1 MSVISEID
9 QLEKTI
15 LQDISTDVPLE
26 VLERFLTLV
35 RESGSEDEKTAARF
49 LAQYLEEWNIPHRIH
64 FPTIYLSVP
73 KKAAV
78 IVTHPGSREIKA
90 KTPSCSIST
99 GDQWVSGDVVYIP
112 ADEADLSDAFDPLA
126 TNKYGDVR
134 GKIVLTDGY
143 PVSGKMK
150 ELGNDGALGV
160 IFISPGRYIH
170 EGTVG
175 VVWGSPDL
183 DTMGE
188 EPQIPALMIGK
199 QDGLDLINE
208 CQSDTVT
215 LQFQTHLDEGWFECP
230 LIDIWIEG
238 TEEPDKYV
246 LLHGHLDSWHQ
257 GIGDNGTGNA
267 ALLEMARIFY
277 KHRDKLKRS
286 IRIAIW
292 PGHSTGRYAGSTWF
306 ADQFGLDLDENCIA
320 QVNCDSPGCRWATS
334 YEEMSWMSEAQELCQ
349 SAIQD
354 AVCQPSRGYRPHR
367 AGDYSFNNIGITSF
381 YMLSSSI
388 PAEDL
393 AERGYYAVGGCGSNI
408 EWHSEE
414 DLMHVADMDILVRDL
429 KVYMTTILRVVNAP
443 IHPFLFTKT
452 VEELIETIEEYQAYA
467 VDHFSFDL
475 VRREA
480 QELFLA
486 LEDFYQ
492 QVRELQA
499 PSILD
504 TTVKKAN
511 EIIRSLGREL
521 VTINFSRAGKFRHD
535 LAIDMPRIP
544 DLAAAHLLSS
554 LEADSHPYRV
564 ALTHLT
570 RGLNRVAWSMQRAR
584 KLLKT
589 FKHDGVKT
597 GSK

>member
-1 MSVISEID
+1 MISERD
-9 QLEKTI
+9 QLEKTF
-15 LQDISTDVPLE
+15 LQDISTDVPMA

-35 RESGSEDEKTAARF
+35 RESGSEDERTAAHF
-49 LAQYLEEWNIPHRIH
+49 LAQYLAEWNIPHTIH
-64 FPTIYLSVP
+64 FPNIYLSVP
-73 KKAAV
+73 KKATV
-78 IVTHPGSREIKA
+78 IVTNPGSRELKA

-99 GDQWVSGDVVYIP
+99 GDQWVRGDVVYIP
-112 ADEADLSDAFDPLA
+112 ADEADLSDAYDPIA

-134 GKIVLTDGY
+134 EKIVLTDGY

-160 IFISPGRYIH
+160 VFISPGCYIH

-199 QDGLDLINE
+199 QDGLDLIRD
-208 CQSDTVT
+208 CQTGKVT

-238 TEEPDKYV
+238 TEEPEKYV
-246 LLHGHLDSWHQ
+246 LLHGHLDSWHH

-354 AVCQPSRGYRPHR
+354 AVGQSSKGFRPHR
-367 AGDYSFNNIGITSF
+367 AGDYSFHNIGITSF

-388 PAEDL
+388 PAEEL
-393 AERGYYAVGGCGSNI
+393 AEKGYYAVGGCGSNI

-414 DLMHVADMDILVRDL
+414 DLMHVADMDILVQDL

-443 IHPFLFTKT
+443 IHPFFFTKT
-452 VEELIETIEEYQAYA
+452 VEELMETIDEYQAYA
-467 VDHFSFDL
+467 ADHFSFDL

-480 QELFLA
+480 QELYLA
-486 LEDFYQ
+486 LQKFDQ
-492 QVRELQA
+492 QMKELQT
-499 PSILD
+499 PSVSD
-504 TTVKKAN
+504 ATVKKAN
-511 EIIRSLGREL
+511 EIIRRLGREL

-544 DLAAAHLLSS
+544 DLAAAQLLSS
-554 LEADSHPYRV
+554 LESGSHPYRV

-570 RGLNRVAWSMQRAR
+570 RGQNRVAWTMQRAR
-584 KLLKT
+584 NLLKT
-589 FKHDGVKT
+589 Y
-597 GSK
+597 